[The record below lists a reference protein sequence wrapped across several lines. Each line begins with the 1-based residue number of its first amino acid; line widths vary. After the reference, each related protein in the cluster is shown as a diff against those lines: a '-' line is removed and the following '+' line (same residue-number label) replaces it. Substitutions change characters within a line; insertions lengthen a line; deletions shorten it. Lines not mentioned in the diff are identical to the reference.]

1 MSKKE
6 DALKKIAK
14 DRIGKMFGRGNNF
27 RGLNAFFPKASHK
40 KSHPPSKKN
49 TVSKM
54 NTVSKKTT
62 VAKMNTVVNEQ
73 TILKKIS
80 AIIKNTPQLVYLN
93 LYRLTRGQNRTITNP
108 LGYTEIAQ
116 LCNISNSTARRA
128 IRTLTQKGLIERTE
142 IKNEK
147 DIKGSKYKTNMPPWS
162 K

>member
-1 MSKKE
+1 M
-6 DALKKIAK
+6 
-14 DRIGKMFGRGNNF
+14 GKMFGRGNNF
-27 RGLNAFFPKASHK
+27 RGLNAFFPKAGHK
-40 KSHPPSKKN
+40 KSHPLPKKT

-62 VAKMNTVVNEQ
+62 VAKMTTVVNEQ
-73 TILKKIS
+73 PILEKIS
-80 AIIKNTPQLVYLN
+80 AIIKTTPQLVYLN
-93 LYRLTRGQNRTITNP
+93 LYRLACRQNRTITNP

-128 IRTLTQKGLIERTE
+128 VRTLTQKGLIERTE

-147 DIKGSKYKTNMPPWS
+147 DIKGSEYKINMPSWS

>member
-1 MSKKE
+1 
-6 DALKKIAK
+6 
-14 DRIGKMFGRGNNF
+14 MFGRGNDF
-27 RGLNAFFPKASHK
+27 RGLNAFFPKAGHK
-40 KSHPPSKKN
+40 KSSHTLSKK
-49 TVSKM
+49 

-73 TILKKIS
+73 TTLKKIS
-80 AIIKNTPQLVYLN
+80 AIIKATPQLVYLN
-93 LYRLTRGQNRTITNP
+93 LYRLTCGQNRTITNP
-108 LGYTEIAQ
+108 LGYTEIAK

-147 DIKGSKYKTNMPPWS
+147 DIKGSEYKINILPWS